1 MTDNDTALPV
11 PLDTGESRRSF
22 LKKSA
27 VVTTGASIAASG
39 VASAQDN
46 GGGAVEAGP
55 WQALIFQNNFH
66 PEARF
71 SFVSD
76 VIEWTPNYGGIDDSW
91 FTDYNTRMIRWH
103 NTGEHVQLFV
113 AGDADVG
120 EYDPDLGFVVDD
132 DDADQPQVYEVSPDW
147 SIFEDYQKLAS
158 IDFSPVDEETED
170 QLLESDDWWEDQ
182 TDGSATN
189 GNGGGGNTTN
199 SS

>member
-1 MTDNDTALPV
+1 MTDRDPSLPV
-11 PLDTGESRRSF
+11 PLDSGESRRSF

-27 VVTTGASIAASG
+27 VVTTGASVAASG
-39 VASAQDN
+39 VASAQDD
-46 GGGAVEAGP
+46 GGVVEAGP
-55 WQALIFQNNFH
+55 WQALIFQNDFH

-76 VIEWTPNYGGIDDSW
+76 VVEWTPNYGVIDDSW

-113 AGDADVG
+113 AQDAGIG
-120 EYDPDLGFVVDD
+120 EYETDLGFVPDD
-132 DDADQPQVYEVSPDW
+132 DDPDQPQVYEVSPDW
-147 SIFEDYQKLAS
+147 SIFEDYQSLAA

-170 QLLESDDWWEDQ
+170 QILESDGWWEDQ
-182 TDGSATN
+182 MDGSTTN
-189 GNGGGGNTTN
+189 GNASGGNNTTN